1 MSWIFTLKTDEN
13 DTGVLRLYDDRGPCD
28 RVTTGR
34 PVRGP
39 RVRREWFQ
47 QHNPCFGARRGRA
60 PRLGRRAMV
69 TGVVVSDG
77 GDRRRAPR

>member
-47 QHNPCFGARRGRA
+47 QHNPCFGAAEMA
-60 PRLGRRAMV
+60 PERPRCPAAAI
-69 TGVVVSDG
+69 GVGESDG
-77 GDRRRAPR
+77 GDRRPGPR